1 MAAKPS
7 PKPRMPRAAS
17 SSLMSDRCGDVPSTR
32 NLLETPSVAQSLD
45 GYLRLKG
52 SLRFP
57 GIDFRP
63 GCRRALQRT
72 RRQRIA
78 ARNLAAVEASQEP
91 ALALFRRAVGE
102 GVGHDVA
109 LHLFLQPVVA
119 DRGGGLQRLVDVA
132 RLKEVVLLL
141 GAVRP
146 HAGEAVGL
154 QLDSHLKLV
163 GLDLAR
169 RRLLRLRNL
178 VPDAAL

>member
-1 MAAKPS
+1 MVLKPS
-7 PKPRMPRAAS
+7 PKPRTPRATS
-17 SSLMSDRCGDVPSTR
+17 SSRISERCGDVPSTR

-57 GIDFRP
+57 GIDFRSA
-63 GCRRALQRT
+63 RRPALQRT

-78 ARNLAAVEASQEP
+78 ARNLAAIEAGLEP
-91 ALALFRRAVGE
+91 ALALFRGAVGE

-119 DRGGGLQRLVDVA
+119 DRGRGLQGLVDVA
-132 RLKEVVLLL
+132 GVEEIVLLL

-154 QLDSHLKLV
+154 QLDAHLELVRLDLV
-163 GLDLAR
+163 GS
-169 RRLLRLRNL
+169 RL
-178 VPDAAL
+178 